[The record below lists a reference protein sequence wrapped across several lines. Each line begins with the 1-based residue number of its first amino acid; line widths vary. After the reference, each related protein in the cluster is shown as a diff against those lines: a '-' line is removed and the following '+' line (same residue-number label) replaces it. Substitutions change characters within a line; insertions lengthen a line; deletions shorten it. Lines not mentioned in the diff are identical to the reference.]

1 MPAGLF
7 LGHRY
12 CTTVRSWMI
21 YEILGWGVF
30 SAGSFPVMDARWSD
44 TFGRTPE
51 LSARLQAKI
60 WTYATCFQVVS
71 PIIGAQIFARNQ
83 LFGFWASA
91 ISLALQS
98 VIILSSHETL
108 APKDRKP
115 FSLQSS
121 NPFSNIALLFTNG
134 PGLRRLAFAVRP
146 FAPSPPSDTFAFL
159 DSFTAC

>member
-1 MPAGLF
+1 
-7 LGHRY
+7 
-12 CTTVRSWMI
+12 MI

-83 LFGFWASA
+83 
-91 ISLALQS
+91 
-98 VIILSSHETL
+98 VILPTAPGESNEGGSS
-108 APKDRKP
+108 P
-115 FSLQSS
+115 
-121 NPFSNIALLFTNG
+121 LLV
-134 PGLRRLAFAVRP
+134 PLPAV
-146 FAPSPPSDTFAFL
+146 S
-159 DSFTAC
+159 